1 MGMGIAEAAYQREI
15 EREKMISERQ
25 QSLLQEAKR
34 QKELKQVQYE
44 ENKKTQAKLEQ
55 ERKQLEE

>member
-15 EREKMISERQ
+15 EREKRMAERQ

-34 QKELKQVQYE
+34 QKELKQVHYE
-44 ENKKTQAKLEQ
+44 ENRKTQVKLEQ
-55 ERKQLEE
+55 